1 MSEKALRDL
10 NMIPGSE
17 KKNESSSKGNIT
29 KPLAENTNENL
40 EEWKNKNSMSMVAT
54 AVNGGEIQDAGVET
68 GNFEV
73 EYIESQNLDDLEDVD
88 SSLKVLVQDF
98 CTSAFKLISIIGLR
112 LSFHVFLC
120 FYDCYS
126 DM

>member
-29 KPLAENTNENL
+29 KPLVGNTNENL

-54 AVNGGEIQDAGVET
+54 AVNGGEIQNAGAET

-98 CTSAFKLISIIGLR
+98 CISAFNLISIIGLQ